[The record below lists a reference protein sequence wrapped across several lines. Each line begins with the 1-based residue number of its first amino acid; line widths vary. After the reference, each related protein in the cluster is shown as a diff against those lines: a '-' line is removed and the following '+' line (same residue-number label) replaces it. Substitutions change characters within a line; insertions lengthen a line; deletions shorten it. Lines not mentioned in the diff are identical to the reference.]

1 LLPPAFSRAIHLCVI
16 QGCNELLQSRHA
28 SVIALASQIRD
39 FGHHIETMKPIEKN
53 ELYQH
58 VNQFLKNKG
67 VEVKEGT
74 YAKQLEKSCGL
85 LTDAINLTQKG
96 MERAKTEIDKR
107 LDQVRR
113 AIHEKTA
120 PKPFAEPP
128 PQSAAAAR
136 NAVPPRITTR
146 EAIAANKRK
155 NTKRKKSQSKARK
168 SGNAKKSED

>member
-1 LLPPAFSRAIHLCVI
+1 
-16 QGCNELLQSRHA
+16 
-28 SVIALASQIRD
+28 
-39 FGHHIETMKPIEKN
+39 MKPIEKN

-58 VNQFLKNKG
+58 VNEFLKNKG

-96 MERAKTEIDKR
+96 MERAKTEIEMR
-107 LDQVRR
+107 LDQVRQ

-120 PKPFAEPP
+120 PRTSTQPP
-128 PQSAAAAR
+128 PQAAAEAR
-136 NAVPPRITTR
+136 NAVPPKINTR

-155 NTKRKKSQSKARK
+155 NTKRKKSQSIKARK
-168 SGNAKKSED
+168 SRNEKKK

>member
-1 LLPPAFSRAIHLCVI
+1 
-16 QGCNELLQSRHA
+16 
-28 SVIALASQIRD
+28 
-39 FGHHIETMKPIEKN
+39 MKPIEKN

-107 LDQVRR
+107 LDQVRQ

-120 PKPFAEPP
+120 PRPATRPA
-128 PQSAAAAR
+128 PQGAAAAR

-155 NTKRKKSQSKARK
+155 NTKRKKSQSTKARK
-168 SGNAKKSED
+168 SQSGKKSED